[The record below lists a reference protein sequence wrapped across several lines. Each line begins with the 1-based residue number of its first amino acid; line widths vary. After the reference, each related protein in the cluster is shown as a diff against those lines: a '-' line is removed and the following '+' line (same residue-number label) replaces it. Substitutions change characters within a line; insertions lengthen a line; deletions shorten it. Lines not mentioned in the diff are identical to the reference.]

1 MSTQAAKRHA
11 AREKRRRL
19 LERVALVALA
29 ALLVFSAMPVGRA
42 FWGRLYTLSGFRGP
56 VEAAP
61 LEIHFIDV
69 GKADAILL
77 RCQGQAAL
85 LDAGTYASGDRVVDY
100 LRRMGVER
108 LEYAIASHPDSDHTG
123 GMAQVLEEIPVE
135 ALVVYPWPDE
145 MRQTLEYR
153 ALEEASFSCGVPVK
167 TVGPGDSLPL
177 GETSLEVLGP
187 LEEYEETNDCSLV
200 LRLDYLGFS
209 ALFCGDIEAQAELD
223 LVKSGAALDA
233 DLLKVAH
240 HGSASSSSRRFLEA
254 VTPAYAV
261 VSVGPDNSNL
271 PREETLLRLESVG
284 AEIYRTDTDGDL
296 VFSWD
301 GEELSLWS
309 EFYNT
314 VERTEEK
321 P

>member
-11 AREKRRRL
+11 AREKRCRL

-108 LEYAIASHPDSDHTG
+108 LE
-123 GMAQVLEEIPVE
+123 
-135 ALVVYPWPDE
+135 
-145 MRQTLEYR
+145 
-153 ALEEASFSCGVPVK
+153 
-167 TVGPGDSLPL
+167 
-177 GETSLEVLGP
+177 
-187 LEEYEETNDCSLV
+187 
-200 LRLDYLGFS
+200 
-209 ALFCGDIEAQAELD
+209 
-223 LVKSGAALDA
+223 
-233 DLLKVAH
+233 
-240 HGSASSSSRRFLEA
+240 
-254 VTPAYAV
+254 
-261 VSVGPDNSNL
+261 
-271 PREETLLRLESVG
+271 
-284 AEIYRTDTDGDL
+284 
-296 VFSWD
+296 
-301 GEELSLWS
+301 
-309 EFYNT
+309 
-314 VERTEEK
+314 
-321 P
+321 

>member
-1 MSTQAAKRHA
+1 MSTQGAKRHA

-19 LERVALVALA
+19 LERIALVALT
-29 ALLVFSAMPVGRA
+29 ALLVFSATPVGRA

-135 ALVVYPWPDE
+135 ALVVYPWPNE

-153 ALEEASFSCGVPVK
+153 ALEEASFSHGVPVK

-200 LRLDYLGFS
+200 LRLDDLGFS

-240 HGSASSSSRRFLEA
+240 HGSASSSSRSA
-254 VTPAYAV
+254 CSSCV
-261 VSVGPDNSNL
+261 
-271 PREETLLRLESVG
+271 
-284 AEIYRTDTDGDL
+284 
-296 VFSWD
+296 
-301 GEELSLWS
+301 
-309 EFYNT
+309 
-314 VERTEEK
+314 
-321 P
+321 